1 MRVALYGESAFAY
14 YLVAGDAPSA
24 VAPPSVLDKS
34 CYPTQ
39 ATLDYVRE
47 RMPYLTRPVHCLV
60 PKWERC
66 SLDDVH
72 LHGSSY
78 PYRSGSFLR
87 IDHGVIVP
95 CPELCFLQLA
105 QSLDLLPLIQAGC
118 FLCATFG
125 LDPSVPSGLMGRT
138 PLTSPRRIGAYLE
151 RCPGHDGLTRVREAL
166 RFVCA
171 EAASPPEVF
180 MRLVLG
186 LPARLVGF
194 GLSGSVMN
202 KRIKPSKRAKAL
214 AGRESLVPDLYL
226 PDCKLDIE
234 FDSNAEHLTARQATL
249 DATKR
254 MALESDGLKVITV
267 TTSQLASAS
276 AMRHVAQEAHA
287 RRGTRLRLRCK
298 NFALRQKRLYH
309 AMCAS
314 LLQLRNAFWPKPT
327 KMACQNA
334 VSATFLAR
342 DAVNADFLAV
352 EGLHRNAAVC
362 HCVYFLDC
370 PDCRVPLC
378 SFSRVFFLLRFLSA
392 IVSGE

>member
-1 MRVALYGESAFAY
+1 MCVSECLTLRAPCIAWFLSGSA
-14 YLVAGDAPSA
+14 APSMMCICMA
-24 VAPPSVLDKS
+24 RRIPIDRDPFCASIMAL
-34 CYPTQ
+34 
-39 ATLDYVRE
+39 LFR
-47 RMPYLTRPVHCLV
+47 V
-60 PKWERC
+60 PNYAFFSWPRA
-66 SLDDVH
+66 SI
-72 LHGSSY
+72 
-78 PYRSGSFLR
+78 F
-87 IDHGVIVP
+87 
-95 CPELCFLQLA
+95 
-105 QSLDLLPLIQAGC
+105 
-118 FLCATFG
+118 
-125 LDPSVPSGLMGRT
+125 SVPSGLMGRT

-151 RCPGHDGLTRVREAL
+151 RCPGHDGLARAREAL

-186 LPARLVGF
+186 LPARLGGF

-202 KRIKPSKRAKAL
+202 RRIKPSKRAKAL

-298 NFALRQKRLYH
+298 NFALRQKRLY
-309 AMCAS
+309 
-314 LLQLRNAFWPKPT
+314 QLRWSMDDYLDEGWVA
-327 KMACQNA
+327 AQRSCCRS
-334 VSATFLAR
+334 SALH
-342 DAVNADFLAV
+342 V
-352 EGLHRNAAVC
+352 E
-362 HCVYFLDC
+362 
-370 PDCRVPLC
+370 
-378 SFSRVFFLLRFLSA
+378 VF
-392 IVSGE
+392 

>member
-66 SLDDVH
+66 TLDDVH

-78 PYRSGSFLR
+78 PF
-87 IDHGVIVP
+87 
-95 CPELCFLQLA
+95 QLA

-118 FLCATFG
+118 FLCGTFG

-151 RCPGHDGLTRVREAL
+151 RCPGHDGLARAREAL

-186 LPARLVGF
+186 LPARLGGF

-202 KRIKPSKRAKAL
+202 RRIKPSKRAKAL

-298 NFALRQKRLYH
+298 NFALKQKRLY
-309 AMCAS
+309 
-314 LLQLRNAFWPKPT
+314 QLRWSMDDYLDEGWVA
-327 KMACQNA
+327 AQRSCCRS
-334 VSATFLAR
+334 SA
-342 DAVNADFLAV
+342 
-352 EGLHRNAAVC
+352 LHAE
-362 HCVYFLDC
+362 
-370 PDCRVPLC
+370 
-378 SFSRVFFLLRFLSA
+378 VF
-392 IVSGE
+392 

>member
-1 MRVALYGESAFAY
+1 M
-14 YLVAGDAPSA
+14 
-24 VAPPSVLDKS
+24 
-34 CYPTQ
+34 
-39 ATLDYVRE
+39 
-47 RMPYLTRPVHCLV
+47 
-60 PKWERC
+60 
-66 SLDDVH
+66 
-72 LHGSSY
+72 
-78 PYRSGSFLR
+78 
-87 IDHGVIVP
+87 
-95 CPELCFLQLA
+95 
-105 QSLDLLPLIQAGC
+105 
-118 FLCATFG
+118 
-125 LDPSVPSGLMGRT
+125 
-138 PLTSPRRIGAYLE
+138 
-151 RCPGHDGLTRVREAL
+151 REAL

-186 LPARLVGF
+186 LPARLGGF

-298 NFALRQKRLYH
+298 NFALRQKRLY
-309 AMCAS
+309 
-314 LLQLRNAFWPKPT
+314 QLRWSMDDYLDEGWVAAQRSCCRSSALNA
-327 KMACQNA
+327 
-334 VSATFLAR
+334 
-342 DAVNADFLAV
+342 
-352 EGLHRNAAVC
+352 E
-362 HCVYFLDC
+362 
-370 PDCRVPLC
+370 
-378 SFSRVFFLLRFLSA
+378 VF
-392 IVSGE
+392 

>member
-1 MRVALYGESAFAY
+1 M
-14 YLVAGDAPSA
+14 
-24 VAPPSVLDKS
+24 
-34 CYPTQ
+34 
-39 ATLDYVRE
+39 VR
-47 RMPYLTRPVHCLV
+47 RIPIDR
-60 PKWERC
+60 
-66 SLDDVH
+66 
-72 LHGSSY
+72 
-78 PYRSGSFLR
+78 GSFLR

-138 PLTSPRRIGAYLE
+138 PLTSPRRIGADPE

-186 LPARLVGF
+186 LPARLGGF

-276 AMRHVAQEAHA
+276 AMRHVAQEAQRKTRHAIALALQELCIKAKTTLSAEMVHGRLSRRGVGCGAAVLLSVKRAA
-287 RRGTRLRLRCK
+287 RRG
-298 NFALRQKRLYH
+298 
-309 AMCAS
+309 
-314 LLQLRNAFWPKPT
+314 
-327 KMACQNA
+327 
-334 VSATFLAR
+334 VLAG
-342 DAVNADFLAV
+342 VPSH
-352 EGLHRNAAVC
+352 GL
-362 HCVYFLDC
+362 
-370 PDCRVPLC
+370 
-378 SFSRVFFLLRFLSA
+378 
-392 IVSGE
+392 

>member
-1 MRVALYGESAFAY
+1 MGRGGSCALLSTASRHSPTISLRAMRL
-14 YLVAGDAPSA
+14 LRWR
-24 VAPPSVLDKS
+24 PPSVLDKS

-66 SLDDVH
+66 TLDDVH

-87 IDHGVIVP
+87 IDHGVIVS

-118 FLCATFG
+118 FLCGTFG

-151 RCPGHDGLTRVREAL
+151 RCPGHDGLARAREAL

-186 LPARLVGF
+186 LPARLGGF

-202 KRIKPSKRAKAL
+202 RRIKPSKRAKAL

-298 NFALRQKRLYH
+298 NFALRQKRLY
-309 AMCAS
+309 
-314 LLQLRNAFWPKPT
+314 QLRWSMDDYLDEGWVA
-327 KMACQNA
+327 AQRSCCRS
-334 VSATFLAR
+334 SA
-342 DAVNADFLAV
+342 
-352 EGLHRNAAVC
+352 LHAE
-362 HCVYFLDC
+362 
-370 PDCRVPLC
+370 
-378 SFSRVFFLLRFLSA
+378 VF
-392 IVSGE
+392 

>member
-24 VAPPSVLDKS
+24 VVPPSVLDKS

-66 SLDDVH
+66 TLDDVH

-87 IDHGVIVP
+87 IDHGVIVS

-118 FLCATFG
+118 FLCGTFG

-151 RCPGHDGLTRVREAL
+151 RCPGHDGLARAREAL

-186 LPARLVGF
+186 LPARLGGF

-202 KRIKPSKRAKAL
+202 RRIKPSKRAKAL

-298 NFALRQKRLYH
+298 NFALRQKRLY
-309 AMCAS
+309 
-314 LLQLRNAFWPKPT
+314 QLRWSMDDYLDEGWVA
-327 KMACQNA
+327 AQRSCCRS
-334 VSATFLAR
+334 SA
-342 DAVNADFLAV
+342 
-352 EGLHRNAAVC
+352 LHAE
-362 HCVYFLDC
+362 
-370 PDCRVPLC
+370 
-378 SFSRVFFLLRFLSA
+378 VF
-392 IVSGE
+392 

>member
-66 SLDDVH
+66 TLDDVH

-87 IDHGVIVP
+87 IDHVDIVS

-118 FLCATFG
+118 FLCGTFG

-151 RCPGHDGLTRVREAL
+151 RCQVTMAL
-166 RFVCA
+166 HVHG
-171 EAASPPEVF
+171 
-180 MRLVLG
+180 RLC
-186 LPARLVGF
+186 
-194 GLSGSVMN
+194 GLS
-202 KRIKPSKRAKAL
+202 
-214 AGRESLVPDLYL
+214 VPRQHRRLKCSCDL
-226 PDCKLDIE
+226 CS
-234 FDSNAEHLTARQATL
+234 DSQH
-249 DATKR
+249 
-254 MALESDGLKVITV
+254 G
-267 TTSQLASAS
+267 
-276 AMRHVAQEAHA
+276 
-287 RRGTRLRLRCK
+287 
-298 NFALRQKRLYH
+298 
-309 AMCAS
+309 
-314 LLQLRNAFWPKPT
+314 W
-327 KMACQNA
+327 A
-334 VSATFLAR
+334 VS
-342 DAVNADFLAV
+342 D
-352 EGLHRNAAVC
+352 
-362 HCVYFLDC
+362 
-370 PDCRVPLC
+370 
-378 SFSRVFFLLRFLSA
+378 
-392 IVSGE
+392 

>member
-72 LHGSSY
+72 LHGLSY

-151 RCPGHDGLTRVREAL
+151 RCPGHDGLTR
-166 RFVCA
+166 
-171 EAASPPEVF
+171 
-180 MRLVLG
+180 
-186 LPARLVGF
+186 
-194 GLSGSVMN
+194 GS
-202 KRIKPSKRAKAL
+202 
-214 AGRESLVPDLYL
+214 
-226 PDCKLDIE
+226 
-234 FDSNAEHLTARQATL
+234 
-249 DATKR
+249 
-254 MALESDGLKVITV
+254 
-267 TTSQLASAS
+267 
-276 AMRHVAQEAHA
+276 
-287 RRGTRLRLRCK
+287 
-298 NFALRQKRLYH
+298 
-309 AMCAS
+309 
-314 LLQLRNAFWPKPT
+314 
-327 KMACQNA
+327 
-334 VSATFLAR
+334 
-342 DAVNADFLAV
+342 
-352 EGLHRNAAVC
+352 AVC
-362 HCVYFLDC
+362 
-370 PDCRVPLC
+370 
-378 SFSRVFFLLRFLSA
+378 LR
-392 IVSGE
+392 

>member
-1 MRVALYGESAFAY
+1 M
-14 YLVAGDAPSA
+14 
-24 VAPPSVLDKS
+24 
-34 CYPTQ
+34 
-39 ATLDYVRE
+39 
-47 RMPYLTRPVHCLV
+47 
-60 PKWERC
+60 
-66 SLDDVH
+66 
-72 LHGSSY
+72 
-78 PYRSGSFLR
+78 R

-186 LPARLVGF
+186 LPARLGGF

-298 NFALRQKRLYH
+298 NFALRQKRLY
-309 AMCAS
+309 
-314 LLQLRNAFWPKPT
+314 QLRWSMDDYLDEGWVA
-327 KMACQNA
+327 AQRSCCRS
-334 VSATFLAR
+334 SA
-342 DAVNADFLAV
+342 
-352 EGLHRNAAVC
+352 LHAE
-362 HCVYFLDC
+362 
-370 PDCRVPLC
+370 
-378 SFSRVFFLLRFLSA
+378 VF
-392 IVSGE
+392 

>member
-186 LPARLVGF
+186 LPARLGGF

-234 FDSNAEHLTARQATL
+234 FDSNAEHLLR
-249 DATKR
+249 R
-254 MALESDGLKVITV
+254 
-267 TTSQLASAS
+267 
-276 AMRHVAQEAHA
+276 A
-287 RRGTRLRLRCK
+287 RRRLTR
-298 NFALRQKRLYH
+298 Q
-309 AMCAS
+309 
-314 LLQLRNAFWPKPT
+314 
-327 KMACQNA
+327 
-334 VSATFLAR
+334 SAWRWKVTA
-342 DAVNADFLAV
+342 
-352 EGLHRNAAVC
+352 
-362 HCVYFLDC
+362 
-370 PDCRVPLC
+370 
-378 SFSRVFFLLRFLSA
+378 
-392 IVSGE
+392 